1 MDSEPT
7 KGSDETLAS
16 AMGSS
21 HLTSNNLVC
30 LIVMEADLAVNS
42 GLGSH
47 SASGGCVVILRNDEP
62 PLA

>member
-7 KGSDETLAS
+7 MGPDETLAS

-21 HLTSNNLVC
+21 HWTSNKVVC

-42 GLGSH
+42 GS
-47 SASGGCVVILRNDEP
+47 
-62 PLA
+62 